1 MTNALLAKYTE
12 LHFLNPS
19 KSLDVW
25 TCMLSRFSK
34 TSCCFVRANGLFCN
48 SKILVCNAR
57 DCWWR
62 VCTFS
67 LWNHCPKKK
76 NSLCIYTIYTLTK
89 HKLDGYNSTVIS
101 RNRKKMRRHYQ
112 TVVQLHFFSYF
123 LPFCNN
129 LFCTYYSKPSKLIY
143 KKGVQRNTSVYLTN
157 E

>member
-12 LHFLNPS
+12 LRFLNPS

-34 TSCCFVRANGLFCN
+34 TSCCLVRANGLFCN
-48 SKILVCNAR
+48 SKILVCSAR

-76 NSLCIYTIYTLTK
+76 ISLCIYTIYTLTK

-101 RNRKKMRRHYQ
+101 RKRKKWGDTTRLWYSFISSP
-112 TVVQLHFFSYF
+112 TFFHFATTFSA
-123 LPFCNN
+123 
-129 LFCTYYSKPSKLIY
+129 PSFPNH
-143 KKGVQRNTSVYLTN
+143 QN
-157 E
+157 